1 MKRLAALALAAL
13 CAIAAPLV
21 QAQKFPDKPIRFIV
35 PFPPGGGNDIL
46 ARVIAPKMAESLG
59 QPVVIDNRA
68 GAGGNIG
75 TDIAAK
81 SAPDGYTIV
90 IASNQVTMNPALY
103 AKLPFDIEKDF
114 APIALA
120 ASVPMVLVV
129 HPSVPA
135 GSVKELIALAK
146 AEPGKLNYSTP
157 GNGTPQHIAFEVFN
171 HAAGISIAH
180 VPYKGT
186 GPAIAD
192 VIGGQVQAAFGTM
205 ASLEQHVKAG
215 KLRALA
221 VATPKRSPAMP
232 DCADHGRVRL
242 AGLRRF
248 AVVLDP
254 RAGRNAEG
262 DRRADLGR
270 HRENARAARGARPPC
285 RAGVRSHLPQSRADE
300 RPHEARHRA
309 LGKIAQGRRHQARL
323 RRRMSLNQALAGI
336 RVLDFAQVGAGPL
349 CGMQLGDL
357 GADVIK
363 IESPA
368 GDLGRKLGP
377 PWQEGESVVSMSF
390 NRNKRS
396 LVIDMKKPPG
406 GRS

>member
-1 MKRLAALALAAL
+1 MACAALAPADAA
-13 CAIAAPLV
+13 AQP
-21 QAQKFPDKPIRFIV
+21 AQKFPDKPIRFIV

-46 ARVIAPKMAESLG
+46 ARLLAPKLSESLG

-75 TDIAAK
+75 TDLAAK

-120 ASVPMVLVV
+120 ASVPMVLAVN
-129 HPSVPA
+129 PSVSA
-135 GSVKELIALAK
+135 NNVKELVALAK

-171 HAAGISIAH
+171 HAAGIRIAH

-192 VIGGQVQAAFGTM
+192 VIGGQVQATFGTL

-221 VATPKRSPAMP
+221 VATPKRSQTMPGVPTMAESGLPGYDVSLWYSILAPAGTPAPILARLSAEIAKALAAP
-232 DCADHGRVRL
+232 DVHDRL
-242 AGLRRF
+242 
-248 AVVLDP
+248 V
-254 RAGRNAEG
+254 
-262 DRRADLGR
+262 
-270 HRENARAARGARPPC
+270 
-285 RAGVRSHLPQSRADE
+285 
-300 RPHEARHRA
+300 
-309 LGKIAQGRRHQARL
+309 AQGFEISYLPPEQMNDLMKRDIARWSK
-323 RRRMSLNQALAGI
+323 SLKDVGI
-336 RVLDFAQVGAGPL
+336 RLD
-349 CGMQLGDL
+349 
-357 GADVIK
+357 
-363 IESPA
+363 
-368 GDLGRKLGP
+368 
-377 PWQEGESVVSMSF
+377 
-390 NRNKRS
+390 
-396 LVIDMKKPPG
+396 
-406 GRS
+406 

>member
-1 MKRLAALALAAL
+1 MKKLAVIFVAACTTFACGSPLAQPASQ
-13 CAIAAPLV
+13 P
-21 QAQKFPDKPIRFIV
+21 AQKFPDKPVRFIV

-46 ARVIAPKMAESLG
+46 ARVLAPKLSESLG

-75 TDIAAK
+75 TDLAAK

-129 HPSVPA
+129 NPSVPA

-146 AEPGKLNYSTP
+146 ADPGKLNYSTP

-171 HAAGISIAH
+171 HAAGIRIAH

-192 VIGGQVQAAFGTM
+192 VIGGQVQATFGTL

-232 DCADHGRVRL
+232 AVPTMAESGLPGYDVSLWYSILAPAGTPAPVLARLSGDIAKALAAPDVR
-242 AGLRRF
+242 
-248 AVVLDP
+248 
-254 RAGRNAEG
+254 
-262 DRRADLGR
+262 DRL
-270 HRENARAARGARPPC
+270 
-285 RAGVRSHLPQSRADE
+285 V
-300 RPHEARHRA
+300 
-309 LGKIAQGRRHQARL
+309 AQGFEVSYLNPEQMNDLMKRDIARWGK
-323 RRRMSLNQALAGI
+323 SLKDVGI
-336 RVLDFAQVGAGPL
+336 KLD
-349 CGMQLGDL
+349 
-357 GADVIK
+357 
-363 IESPA
+363 
-368 GDLGRKLGP
+368 
-377 PWQEGESVVSMSF
+377 
-390 NRNKRS
+390 
-396 LVIDMKKPPG
+396 
-406 GRS
+406 

>member
-1 MKRLAALALAAL
+1 MKKPAILFAAA
-13 CAIAAPLV
+13 CAIFAYGSSIAQPAS
-21 QAQKFPDKPIRFIV
+21 QSAQKFPDKPIRFIV

-46 ARVIAPKMAESLG
+46 ARLLAPKLSESLG

-75 TDIAAK
+75 TDLAAK

-129 HPSVPA
+129 NPSVPA
-135 GSVKELIALAK
+135 SSVKELIALAK
-146 AEPGKLNYSTP
+146 ADPGKLNYSTP

-171 HAAGISIAH
+171 HAAGIRIAH

-192 VIGGQVQAAFGTM
+192 VIGGQVQATFGTL

-232 DCADHGRVRL
+232 AVATMAESGLPGYDVSLWYSILAPAGTPAPILARLSGEIAKALAAPDVR
-242 AGLRRF
+242 
-248 AVVLDP
+248 
-254 RAGRNAEG
+254 
-262 DRRADLGR
+262 DRL
-270 HRENARAARGARPPC
+270 
-285 RAGVRSHLPQSRADE
+285 V
-300 RPHEARHRA
+300 
-309 LGKIAQGRRHQARL
+309 AQGFEVSYLNPEQMNDLMKRDIARWGK
-323 RRRMSLNQALAGI
+323 SLKDVGI
-336 RVLDFAQVGAGPL
+336 KLD
-349 CGMQLGDL
+349 
-357 GADVIK
+357 
-363 IESPA
+363 
-368 GDLGRKLGP
+368 
-377 PWQEGESVVSMSF
+377 
-390 NRNKRS
+390 
-396 LVIDMKKPPG
+396 
-406 GRS
+406 